1 MFSYFMTDAEIKE
14 LAAKKLI
21 ANDNAEEDGTYS
33 SRPMKASDGL
43 PKPYQNEREARYANG
58 GALPPDLS
66 NITRARHDGMNYVY
80 ALLQGYKEE
89 LPAGM
94 PPLRAGQFF
103 NPYFPGGIIGMPP
116 PLSDDM
122 LEYED
127 GTPATVAQMS
137 KDVTQ
142 FLEFIFEPKH
152 DETKKYLMKTLLN
165 LATGFVFVGWMGRRL
180 SRTWLQGQLTWFKNY
195 KH

>member
-14 LAAKKLI
+14 LAAKKQI
-21 ANDNAEEDGTYS
+21 SNDEPEEDGTYS
-33 SRPMKASDGL
+33 MRPMKPADQL

-66 NITRARHDGMNYVY
+66 NIVRSRHDGENYVY
-80 ALLQGYKEE
+80 ALLQGYKED

-94 PPLRAGQFF
+94 PPLRPGQFF
-103 NPYFPGGIIGMPP
+103 NPYFPGGVIGMPP

-137 KDVTQ
+137 KDVSQ
-142 FLEFIFEPKH
+142 FLEFVFEPKA
-152 DETKKYLMKTLLN
+152 DETKKYLLKTYIN
-165 LATGFVFVGWMGRRL
+165 LGMAAIFSGWLSRRMGRAWYAG
-180 SRTWLQGQLTWFKNY
+180 TITWFKRY